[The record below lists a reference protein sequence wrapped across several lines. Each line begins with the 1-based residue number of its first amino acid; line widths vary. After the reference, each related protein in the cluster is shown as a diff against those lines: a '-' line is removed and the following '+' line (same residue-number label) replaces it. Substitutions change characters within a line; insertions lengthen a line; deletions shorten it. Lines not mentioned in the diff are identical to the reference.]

1 MTPFSSAACKQ
12 TIFEAVLDARR
23 RHGGGKVILKDPDG
37 TALTCDRLI
46 LGSRVLGRKLVARC
60 PSRNPAG
67 IMLPNVAGLVVP
79 L

>member
-12 TIFEAVLDARR
+12 TVLDARR
-23 RHGGGKVILKDPDG
+23 RLGGGKVILKDPDG
-37 TALTCDRLI
+37 AALTCDRLI
-46 LGSRVLGRKLVARC
+46 PGSRVLGRKLVARC